1 MVIDT
6 SGYYGSWPYWKL
18 RHGSPQ
24 QILGLM
30 DRYHI
35 DKVLLCS
42 TKAIFYDWEEGNEDL
57 LKITSEHADRF
68 IPSLVLNP
76 VYGSDVCENTRK
88 YVQKGVKSLRLFPLY
103 HSYRLANEYILE
115 RLVSAMEE
123 SDIIITVPIRLIMN
137 WAMPVLLASEFEAL
151 VTNSPQRPIVASGI
165 SYGELYSFFPL
176 LKKYHHLY
184 LETSCLQT
192 RGSIEQMASL
202 FGTDRIL
209 MGTGLPIQNPG
220 IEMAKQQAL
229 DLPDKDKKR
238 ILGENARRLFGI

>member
-1 MVIDT
+1 MVIDM
-6 SGYYGSWPYWKL
+6 SGYYGSWPYWRL
-18 RHGSPQ
+18 RHGSLN

-35 DKVLLCS
+35 DKVLLSS

-68 IPSLVLNP
+68 IPSLVINP
-76 VYGSDVCENTRK
+76 VFGSDVSENTRK

-115 RLVSAMEE
+115 RLVSVIEK
-123 SDIIITVPIRLIMN
+123 SDVIITIPIRLIMN
-137 WAMPVLLASEFEAL
+137 WAMPVLFASELEAL
-151 VTNSPQRPIVASGI
+151 VRNSPQRPIVASGI
-165 SYGELYSFFPL
+165 NYGELYNFLPL

-192 RGSIEQMASL
+192 RGLIERTAKL
-202 FGTDRIL
+202 FGADRIL

-220 IEMAKQQAL
+220 IEMAKQQTL
-229 DLPDKDKKR
+229 DLPDKDKKK
-238 ILGENARRLFGI
+238 IIGENARRLFGI